1 MPSAPYQPQTEEAPT
16 QELAPLRHLKGL
28 SKHRKIDFI
37 KENLIYEDAHLSE
50 MSVPELDYLLELWHH
65 NMEIGVETPVGRK
78 QYLNKDAMACVP
90 TLQKAILLTILQ
102 DLGVRVEPKLTN
114 PALVIKIREEV
125 RDLEQKPLGFGLHKL
140 VLHQD
145 MPTQFQQYCE
155 WAVTEVRDK
164 PNGSSQGLKKLAAYF
179 KLRSRF
185 YENMTVSKTVQ
196 EPVYQTTPGKAPM
209 PKKYD
214 GSEMWHPTDEMQE
227 QASGSMDQMPFIP
240 KAFNP
245 TPVRLAAPGSVP
257 KAFTPPASART
268 AKSAGPQ
275 FFDVFSEVAPQEEHV
290 QVENPRQPQW
300 TGRPEDLEGFVQQAR
315 IYSAMQRSPQTPTRM
330 SDASKRPVSTTPVM
344 EAESW

>member
-1 MPSAPYQPQTEEAPT
+1 M
-16 QELAPLRHLKGL
+16 QELAPLSILKGL
-28 SKHRKIDFI
+28 PKNRKIDFI
-37 KENLIYEDAHLSE
+37 IENRIYEDTHLRE
-50 MSVPELDYLLELWHH
+50 MSVPELDYILELWYHTLEAGAEAP
-65 NMEIGVETPVGRK
+65 NGRR
-78 QYLNKDAMACVP
+78 QYLKKDAMACIP
-90 TLQKAILLTILQ
+90 SLQKAVLLTILQ
-102 DLGVRVEPKLTN
+102 DLCVRVEPKLTN
-114 PALVIKIREEV
+114 AALAIMIREEV
-125 RDLEQKPLGFGLHKL
+125 RDLERKPLGFGQHKL

-155 WAVTEVRDK
+155 WAVTEVRNK
-164 PNGSSQGLKKLAAYF
+164 PNGSSQGLQKLAAYF

-185 YENMTVSKTVQ
+185 YENMKVSKTVQ

-275 FFDVFSEVAPQEEHV
+275 YFDVFSEVAPQEDYV

-344 EAESW
+344 EPESW